1 MMNQALPSIRPHHLA
16 SAIAVLLLLAGG
28 GLPSTAQDPSESGVV
43 ADFEGRQIDLAKGW
57 GDAQACLVLSST
69 THCFRTIDEL
79 TAAEKGFAAG
89 DVGLVS
95 PAATCST
102 ALRLYDGTYQTG
114 SVLSIATRGQWI
126 NLGLY
131 GFDNRTSSYRVGACA
146 VELASGTNGGG
157 SRYFRCLNAYCEE
170 DVMASGWDNVLSSA
184 YLK

>member
-1 MMNQALPSIRPHHLA
+1 M
-16 SAIAVLLLLAGG
+16 VLLAAG
-28 GLPSTAQDPSESGVV
+28 GLPGAARSLPDSRVV
-43 ADFEGRQIDLAKGW
+43 ADFEGRQIDLAEGW

-69 THCFRTIDEL
+69 THCFRTVDEL
-79 TAAEKGFAAG
+79 TAAEKSLVAG
-89 DVGLVS
+89 DDRLIS
-95 PAATCST
+95 LAATCST

-157 SRYFRCLNAYCEE
+157 SRYFRCLDAYCEE

>member
-1 MMNQALPSIRPHHLA
+1 MTNRAFPSFKPRHLA
-16 SAIAVLLLLAGG
+16 ATIAILILLAAG
-28 GLPSTAQDPSESGVV
+28 GLPSAAQGLTDAGVI
-43 ADFEGRQIDLAKGW
+43 AEFEGTQIDLTQGW
-57 GDAQACLVLSST
+57 GEARACLVLAST
-69 THCFRTIDEL
+69 TQCFRTIDEL
-79 TAAEKGFAAG
+79 TVAERRLAEGNG
-89 DVGLVS
+89 GTISL
-95 PAATCST
+95 AATCST

-146 VELASGTNGGG
+146 VELASGTNGSG
-157 SRYFRCLNAYCEE
+157 SRYFRCLYAYCEE